1 MAQRPDTNELGDFL
15 RAARGRVQPEQ
26 VGLPA
31 ARASRR
37 LPGLR
42 REEVALLAGVGVS
55 YYTRIEQGQSRNIGA
70 DVLGALADVLLL
82 TPAERTH
89 LRTLADGT
97 SLDRSEMETP
107 LRADPGLLQLLEVAA
122 HVPALII
129 GRYTEVLAWN
139 AGGRKLLMPD
149 FPDVALTDGNRPYMA
164 EAVFLDPGTRSLY
177 ANWTQNAHAV
187 VGNLRIVSAQHPGD
201 AKLAR
206 LIGTL
211 AIRSTEFSAL
221 WNDHRI
227 QPCAAMEVT
236 LDHPELGTLIVLQQ
250 SLRSGAYPDQILV
263 THTAPSRTR
272 ESDAL
277 ALASHLDDAATL
289 VQDGPP
295 IA

>member
-1 MAQRPDTNELGDFL
+1 MDTQPEANELGTFL

-31 ARASRR
+31 ARTSRR

-55 YYTRIEQGQSRNIGA
+55 YYTRIEQGRSRHVGIEVLNAVA
-70 DVLGALADVLLL
+70 DTLLL
-82 TPAERTH
+82 TPAERAH
-89 LRTLADGT
+89 LRTLSDGPST
-97 SLDRSEMETP
+97 G
-107 LRADPGLLQLLEVAA
+107 RAEKQASVRPDPGLLQLLEVAPNI
-122 HVPALII
+122 PALIL

-139 AGGRKLLMPD
+139 AGGRKLLMPS
-149 FPDVALTDGNRPYMA
+149 FPDVALTDGNRPNMA

-177 ANWTQNAHAV
+177 TNWTQKAHAV

-206 LIGTL
+206 LIGNL

-236 LDHPELGTLIVLQQ
+236 LNHPELGTLTVLQQ
-250 SLRSGAYPDQILV
+250 SLRSGAHPDQLLV
-263 THTAPSRTR
+263 THTAPSRTK

-277 ALASHLDDAATL
+277 ALAPHLADVTPLAYGSPSF
-289 VQDGPP
+289 Q
-295 IA
+295 

>member
-1 MAQRPDTNELGDFL
+1 VDNESEANELGDFL

-26 VGLPA
+26 VGLPP

-42 REEVALLAGVGVS
+42 REEVAMLAGVGVS
-55 YYTRIEQGQSRNIGA
+55 YYTRIEQGQSRNVGIE
-70 DVLGALADVLLL
+70 VLGALADTLLL
-82 TPAERTH
+82 TPAERAH
-89 LRTLADGT
+89 LRTLVDG
-97 SLDRSEMETP
+97 P
-107 LRADPGLLQLLEVAA
+107 AAGRAEREAPRKPDPGLLQLLEVTPNI
-122 HVPALII
+122 PALIL
-129 GRYTEVLAWN
+129 GRHTEVLAWN

-149 FPDVALTDGNRPYMA
+149 FPDVVLTDGNRPNMA

-177 ANWTQNAHAV
+177 ANWTQKAHAV

-211 AIRSTEFSAL
+211 TIRSTEFSAL

-236 LDHPELGTLIVLQQ
+236 LNHPELGTLTVLQQ
-250 SLRSGAYPDQILV
+250 SLRSGAYPDQLLV
-263 THTAPSRTR
+263 THTAPSRTK

-277 ALASHLDDAATL
+277 ALAPHLLDVTSPA
-289 VQDGPP
+289 DGGRP
-295 IA
+295 IR